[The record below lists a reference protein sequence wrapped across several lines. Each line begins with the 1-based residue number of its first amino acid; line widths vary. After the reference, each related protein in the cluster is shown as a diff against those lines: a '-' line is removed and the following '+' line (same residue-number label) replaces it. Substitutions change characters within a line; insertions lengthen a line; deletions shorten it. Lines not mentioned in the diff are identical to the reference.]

1 MPRLTQ
7 KSQVTI
13 PKSVR
18 DILDISPGDEI
29 EFQITPKNQI
39 LLTRSVKSASFSK
52 YVGLLSH
59 KSNQTSDQIVDD
71 LRGKAE

>member
-18 DILDISPGDEI
+18 EILDVSPGDEV
-29 EFQITPKNQI
+29 EFQVTPENQVI
-39 LLTRSVKSASFSK
+39 LTRSVQSSAFAQ
-52 YVGLLSH
+52 YVGLLAH
-59 KSNQTSDQIVDD
+59 KSDQSSDQIVEE

>member
-18 DILDISPGDEI
+18 EILDISPGDEI
-29 EFQITPKNQI
+29 EFQVTSDNQVLI
-39 LLTRSVKSASFSK
+39 TRSVQSSAFAK
-52 YVGLLSH
+52 YVGLLAH
-59 KSNQTSDQIVDD
+59 KSDQSSDQIVEA

>member
-18 DILDISPGDEI
+18 QILDVSPGDEV
-29 EFQITPKNQI
+29 EFQVTSENQI
-39 LLTRSVKSASFSK
+39 ILTRSVKSSAFSK
-52 YVGLLSH
+52 YVGLLAH
-59 KSNQTSDQIVDD
+59 KSDQSSDQIVDA
-71 LRGKAE
+71 LRGKTE

>member
-18 DILDISPGDEI
+18 QILDVSPGDEV
-29 EFQITPKNQI
+29 EFQVTSENQI
-39 LLTRSVKSASFSK
+39 ILTRSVKS
-52 YVGLLSH
+52 
-59 KSNQTSDQIVDD
+59 
-71 LRGKAE
+71 